1 MVIYP
6 LLFFPSPR
14 ITGARVGRIP
24 WRRAWDF
31 PSRTR
36 GHSRFP
42 PDNGLLFTS
51 NDAAPAPLSDSEPV
65 TRFSRTTATSSFER
79 PNCTSKPPQNRPT
92 PRCVVPHSPERRRIT
107 SETSARGL
115 LLGPHHERGVT
126 FGELADIPM
135 RRFNFLI
142 FFYIS
147 SSCFDLRVSVFRD
160 LRFPL
165 VRLSG
170 CRGSSSALRRLALQ
184 LQQTDLG
191 RHSLVLVLLQRVQAA
206 VQPLLRRRS
215 RLPVFRLAAVIH
227 LV

>member
-1 MVIYP
+1 MAFCLRPTTQRLPRYP
-6 LLFFPSPR
+6 TANPSRVFLAPPRRRLLKDRIVRRSPPRIARRRGALYRIPRRGVELPPRPPRGAFCSGHITSAGLHSENSQISQCVVLFF
-14 ITGARVGRIP
+14 
-24 WRRAWDF
+24 
-31 PSRTR
+31 
-36 GHSRFP
+36 
-42 PDNGLLFTS
+42 LF
-51 NDAAPAPLSDSEPV
+51 
-65 TRFSRTTATSSFER
+65 
-79 PNCTSKPPQNRPT
+79 
-92 PRCVVPHSPERRRIT
+92 
-107 SETSARGL
+107 
-115 LLGPHHERGVT
+115 
-126 FGELADIPM
+126 
-135 RRFNFLI
+135 

-147 SSCFDLRVSVFRD
+147 SSCFDLRVSVLRD